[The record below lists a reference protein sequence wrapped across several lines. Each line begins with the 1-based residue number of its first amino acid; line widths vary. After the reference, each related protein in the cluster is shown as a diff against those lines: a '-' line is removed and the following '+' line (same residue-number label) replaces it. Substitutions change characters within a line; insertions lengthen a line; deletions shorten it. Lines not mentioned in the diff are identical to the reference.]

1 MEMENSRRSAM
12 DRSREPGLKRPRL
25 AAANAADRGRV
36 ASNRDR
42 TLPPLRT
49 GGQTLAPRAGE
60 RQERD
65 DVVRRGSHQELVAQ
79 YKTALAELT
88 FNSKPII
95 TNLTIIAGESLHAA
109 KEIAALIC
117 ANVLEAPSGQKLP
130 SLYLLDS
137 IVKNIGKDYI
147 KYFAAR
153 LPEVF
158 CKAFKQVESSIHPSM
173 KHLFGTWKGVFPLA
187 PLQIIEKE
195 LGFPPV
201 INGSSGSASSKLDSQ
216 PQRPAHSI
224 HVNPKYLEARQR
236 LQQSP
241 RVSQSSMSLDVKG
254 FIVSTFTLCCS
265 SVSRI
270 SYNSFLL
277 TVEIPRFLQNMQQPQ
292 KELVNNVI
300 CEKKGLKDVRDHVY
314 ASDISRESDPGIGRV
329 SERLKD
335 RDEHDKT
342 YYGAGMAATEAQLNR
357 RKGFDVNHSNGS
369 NQVSGSA
376 NASAQLTSVD
386 LVDTDRS
393 KLEASR
399 SWKISEEEEYLW
411 DEMKT
416 RKTDYGGINYLQKV
430 GWNNNKAD
438 KTASLG
444 RGKWIPLESGHVESN
459 VNKVDAFSQLVK
471 TAKGEGRVLAYESLG
486 DYLPPLHAKQDTD
499 LGFSMEASSNSLLQQ
514 RASSENHSSSFW
526 PSHEASQSVVGSN
539 YKGSSVGQ
547 LKEQSISFSGGSSTS
562 TSSSLPLPGLRS
574 SVLSSNLSSYVHIP
588 GSSGTSGQQRPQP
601 LRPPSLSSQLP
612 PSSVHIQQGK
622 PHDSIDHNHFQSHSF
637 SQVDQKAL
645 HLGGQQNQVQH
656 LPGSPSNFLAKNH
669 AQPSLSSSITSLSDV
684 SQQLDGLINAANRL
698 SSRDHLPLTQQS
710 QHNLSKWQT
719 ENQPQPAK
727 PQPPLQSVTQ
737 SQTEKPPLLPLA
749 IGAHWSGKDSGM
761 SYSNN
766 AAVDVSTP
774 PTTSSLLTAIMNGGL
789 FPKNS
794 VSGFQKASIQPPL
807 PIGPPPVQALTST
820 APSDTPSLLAPISLG
835 NIPDVKSTTHFGDV
849 MPPLPL
855 GPPPSS
861 SLVGVNSENSK
872 TSDPNVN
879 SLSSLLSSL
888 VAKGLIASSSTEL
901 PTVSAAQSSNKVPDQ
916 SSVFASKSLEQI
928 PPILTT
934 SSTPPTLAEEPAA
947 SKSVESGMLSLSNA
961 AEPKDIGIE
970 FKSEILRGFHPSV
983 IRSLLDDLV
992 HQCHICGLR
1001 LRLQEQLQCHL
1012 DWHVSQKSVISNF
1025 NPKSRKWF
1033 SNRTNW
1039 LDGSMR
1045 PESRHLEAAIFLEE
1059 VVPIKE
1065 KSEPMVPADESQSIC
1080 ALCGEPFEDIYS
1092 EATDEWMYKGTV
1104 YLNLPSKQDDANNMD
1119 GTAGKSLIVHAQC
1132 TIQRSADDTDIVEH
1146 DKVDQPCA
1154 PRQPNLNSG

>member
-25 AAANAADRGRV
+25 AAANAADRGRI

-42 TLPPLRT
+42 TLPPLKT

-60 RQERD
+60 RQERE
-65 DVVRRGSHQELVAQ
+65 DVARGGSHQELVAQ

-117 ANVLEAPSGQKLP
+117 ANVLE
-130 SLYLLDS
+130 
-137 IVKNIGKDYI
+137 
-147 KYFAAR
+147 
-153 LPEVF
+153 
-158 CKAFKQVESSIHPSM
+158 VESSIHPSM

-195 LGFPPV
+195 LGFTPV
-201 INGSSGSASSKLDSQ
+201 IN
-216 PQRPAHSI
+216 
-224 HVNPKYLEARQR
+224 
-236 LQQSP
+236 
-241 RVSQSSMSLDVKG
+241 
-254 FIVSTFTLCCS
+254 
-265 SVSRI
+265 
-270 SYNSFLL
+270 
-277 TVEIPRFLQNMQQPQ
+277 
-292 KELVNNVI
+292 
-300 CEKKGLKDVRDHVY
+300 DVRDHVY

-369 NQVSGSA
+369 NQVSGSTK
-376 NASAQLTSVD
+376 ASAQLTSVD

-416 RKTDYGGINYLQKV
+416 RTTDYGGANYLQKV
-430 GWNNNKAD
+430 GWNNNEAD
-438 KTASLG
+438 KTASLQ

-459 VNKVDAFSQLVK
+459 VNKVDAFSQLAK
-471 TAKGEGRVLAYESLG
+471 TAKGEGRVLAYEANDILVVQSLG

-499 LGFSMEASSNSLLQQ
+499 LGFSMEASSNSLLQR

-539 YKGSSVGQ
+539 YKGLSVGQ
-547 LKEQSISFSGGSSTS
+547 LKEQSISVGGGSSTS

-588 GSSGTSGQQRPQP
+588 GSTGTSGQQRPQP
-601 LRPPSLSSQLP
+601 LRPPSLSSLLP
-612 PSSVHIQQGK
+612 PSSAHIQQGK
-622 PHDSIDHNHFQSHSF
+622 PHDSIDHDHFQSHSF

-645 HLGGQQNQVQH
+645 HLEGQQNQVQC
-656 LPGSPSNFLAKNH
+656 LPGSPCKFPAKNH
-669 AQPSLSSSITSLSDV
+669 AQPFDSLSSSITSHSDV
-684 SQQLDGLINAANRL
+684 SQQLDGLINTANRL
-698 SSRDHLPLTQQS
+698 RSRDHLPFTQQS

-719 ENQPQPAK
+719 DNQPQPSK
-727 PQPPLQSVTQ
+727 PQPPLQSVTLP
-737 SQTEKPPLLPLA
+737 QTEKPPLLPLG

-766 AAVDVSTP
+766 AAVDVSAP
-774 PTTSSLLTAIMNGGL
+774 PTTSSLLAAIMNGGL
-789 FPKNS
+789 FPKSS
-794 VSGFQKASIQPPL
+794 VSGFQKASILPPL

-820 APSDTPSLLAPISLG
+820 APSDTPSSLAPISLG
-835 NIPDVKSTTHFGDV
+835 NIPDVKPTTHFGDV
-849 MPPLPL
+849 MPPLPP

-861 SLVGVNSENSK
+861 SLVGVNSENFK

-901 PTVSAAQSSNKVPDQ
+901 PTVSAAQLSNKVPDQ
-916 SSVFASKSLEQI
+916 SNVFASRSLEQI

-1001 LRLQEQLQCHL
+1001 HRLQEQLQSHL
-1012 DWHVSQKSVISNF
+1012 DWHVSEKSEISNF

-1033 SNRTNW
+1033 PNRTN
-1039 LDGSMR
+1039 
-1045 PESRHLEAAIFLEE
+1045 LEAAIFLEE
-1059 VVPIKE
+1059 VVPVEE

-1132 TIQRSADDTDIVEH
+1132 TIQRSADDTDIMEH

-1154 PRQPNLNSG
+1154 PKRPNLTSG

>member
-1 MEMENSRRSAM
+1 M

-60 RQERD
+60 RQERE
-65 DVVRRGSHQELVAQ
+65 DVARGGSHQELVAQ

-117 ANVLEAPSGQKLP
+117 ANVLEVT
-130 SLYLLDS
+130 D
-137 IVKNIGKDYI
+137 
-147 KYFAAR
+147 
-153 LPEVF
+153 LPEL
-158 CKAFKQVESSIHPSM
+158 VESSIHPSM

-195 LGFPPV
+195 LGFTPV
-201 INGSSGSASSKLDSQ
+201 IN
-216 PQRPAHSI
+216 
-224 HVNPKYLEARQR
+224 
-236 LQQSP
+236 
-241 RVSQSSMSLDVKG
+241 
-254 FIVSTFTLCCS
+254 
-265 SVSRI
+265 
-270 SYNSFLL
+270 
-277 TVEIPRFLQNMQQPQ
+277 
-292 KELVNNVI
+292 
-300 CEKKGLKDVRDHVY
+300 DVRDHVY

-369 NQVSGSA
+369 NQVSGSTK
-376 NASAQLTSVD
+376 ASAQLTSVD

-416 RKTDYGGINYLQKV
+416 RTTDYGGANYLQKV
-430 GWNNNKAD
+430 GWNNNEVD
-438 KTASLG
+438 KTASLQ

-459 VNKVDAFSQLVK
+459 VNKVDAFSQLAK
-471 TAKGEGRVLAYESLG
+471 TAKGEGRVLAYEANDILVVQSLG

-499 LGFSMEASSNSLLQQ
+499 LGFSMEASSNSLLQR

-539 YKGSSVGQ
+539 YKGLSVGQ
-547 LKEQSISFSGGSSTS
+547 LKEQSISVGGGSSTS

-588 GSSGTSGQQRPQP
+588 GSTGTSGHQRPQP
-601 LRPPSLSSQLP
+601 LRPPSLSSLLP
-612 PSSVHIQQGK
+612 PSSAHIQQGK
-622 PHDSIDHNHFQSHSF
+622 PHDSIDHDHFQSHSF

-645 HLGGQQNQVQH
+645 HLEGQQNQVQR
-656 LPGSPSNFLAKNH
+656 LPGSPCKFPAKNH
-669 AQPSLSSSITSLSDV
+669 AQPFDSLSSSITSHSDV
-684 SQQLDGLINAANRL
+684 SQQLDGLINTANRL
-698 SSRDHLPLTQQS
+698 RSRDHLPFTQQS
-710 QHNLSKWQT
+710 QHNLSKRQT
-719 ENQPQPAK
+719 DNQPQPSK
-727 PQPPLQSVTQ
+727 PQPPLQSVTLP
-737 SQTEKPPLLPLA
+737 QTEKPPLLPLG

-766 AAVDVSTP
+766 AAVDVSAP
-774 PTTSSLLTAIMNGGL
+774 PTTSSLLAAIMNGGL
-789 FPKNS
+789 FPKSS
-794 VSGFQKASIQPPL
+794 VSGFQKASILPPL
-807 PIGPPPVQALTST
+807 PIGPPPVKALTST

-835 NIPDVKSTTHFGDV
+835 NIPDVKPTTHFGDV
-849 MPPLPL
+849 MPPLPP

-861 SLVGVNSENSK
+861 SLVGVNSENFK

-901 PTVSAAQSSNKVPDQ
+901 PTVSAAQLSNKVPDQ
-916 SSVFASKSLEQI
+916 SNVFASKSLEQI

-947 SKSVESGMLSLSNA
+947 SKSVESGTLSLSNA

-1001 LRLQEQLQCHL
+1001 HRLQEQLQSHL
-1012 DWHVSQKSVISNF
+1012 DWHVSEKSEISNF

-1033 SNRTNW
+1033 PNRTN
-1039 LDGSMR
+1039 
-1045 PESRHLEAAIFLEE
+1045 LEAAIFLEE
-1059 VVPIKE
+1059 VVPVEE

-1132 TIQRSADDTDIVEH
+1132 TIQRSADDTDIMEH
-1146 DKVDQPCA
+1146 DKVAQPCA
-1154 PRQPNLNSG
+1154 PRRPNLTSG

>member
-241 RVSQSSMSLDVKG
+241 R
-254 FIVSTFTLCCS
+254 
-265 SVSRI
+265 
-270 SYNSFLL
+270 
-277 TVEIPRFLQNMQQPQ
+277 
-292 KELVNNVI
+292 
-300 CEKKGLKDVRDHVY
+300 
-314 ASDISRESDPGIGRV
+314 
-329 SERLKD
+329 
-335 RDEHDKT
+335 
-342 YYGAGMAATEAQLNR
+342 
-357 RKGFDVNHSNGS
+357 
-369 NQVSGSA
+369 
-376 NASAQLTSVD
+376 
-386 LVDTDRS
+386 
-393 KLEASR
+393 
-399 SWKISEEEEYLW
+399 
-411 DEMKT
+411 
-416 RKTDYGGINYLQKV
+416 
-430 GWNNNKAD
+430 
-438 KTASLG
+438 
-444 RGKWIPLESGHVESN
+444 
-459 VNKVDAFSQLVK
+459 
-471 TAKGEGRVLAYESLG
+471 SLG

-774 PTTSSLLTAIMNGGL
+774 PTTSSLLAAIMNGGL

-835 NIPDVKSTTHFGDV
+835 NIPDAKSTTHFGDV

-983 IRSLLDDLV
+983 VRSLLDDLV

-1132 TIQRSADDTDIVEH
+1132 TIQRSADDTDIAEH

>member
-65 DVVRRGSHQELVAQ
+65 DVLRRGSHQELVAQ

-241 RVSQSSMSLDVKG
+241 R
-254 FIVSTFTLCCS
+254 
-265 SVSRI
+265 
-270 SYNSFLL
+270 
-277 TVEIPRFLQNMQQPQ
+277 NMQQPQ

-416 RKTDYGGINYLQKV
+416 RKTDYGGTNYLQKV

-526 PSHEASQSVVGSN
+526 PPHEASQSVVGSN
-539 YKGSSVGQ
+539 YKGSNVGQ

-574 SVLSSNLSSYVHIP
+574 SVLSTNLSSYVHIP

-637 SQVDQKAL
+637 AQVDQKAL
-645 HLGGQQNQVQH
+645 HLEGQQNQVQH

-698 SSRDHLPLTQQS
+698 SSRDHLPFTQQS

-719 ENQPQPAK
+719 ENQSQPSK

-774 PTTSSLLTAIMNGGL
+774 PTTSSLLAAIMNGGL

-835 NIPDVKSTTHFGDV
+835 NIPDANSTTHFGDV

-901 PTVSAAQSSNKVPDQ
+901 PTVSAAQSSNEVPDQ

-970 FKSEILRGFHPSV
+970 FKSEILRGFHPSI
-983 IRSLLDDLV
+983 IRSLLEDLV

-1025 NPKSRKWF
+1025 NPKSRNWF

-1080 ALCGEPFEDIYS
+1080 VLCGEPFEDIYS

-1119 GTAGKSLIVHAQC
+1119 GTAGKSLIVHARC
-1132 TIQRSADDTDIVEH
+1132 TIQRSADDTDIAEH

>member
-65 DVVRRGSHQELVAQ
+65 DVLRRGSHQELVAQ

-153 LPEVF
+153 LPEVDSSVF

-265 SVSRI
+265 SLKKASIFNI
-270 SYNSFLL
+270 SY
-277 TVEIPRFLQNMQQPQ
+277 FLQNMQQPQ

-416 RKTDYGGINYLQKV
+416 RKTDYGGTNYLQKV

-526 PSHEASQSVVGSN
+526 PPHEASQSVVGSN
-539 YKGSSVGQ
+539 YKGSNVGQ

-574 SVLSSNLSSYVHIP
+574 SVLSTNLSSYVHIP

-637 SQVDQKAL
+637 AQVDQKAL
-645 HLGGQQNQVQH
+645 HLEGQQNQVQH

-698 SSRDHLPLTQQS
+698 SSRDHLPFTQQS

-719 ENQPQPAK
+719 ENQSQPSK

-774 PTTSSLLTAIMNGGL
+774 PTTSSLLAAIMNGGL

-835 NIPDVKSTTHFGDV
+835 NIPDANSTTHFGDV

-901 PTVSAAQSSNKVPDQ
+901 PTVSAAQSSNEVPDQ

-970 FKSEILRGFHPSV
+970 FKSEILRGFHPSI
-983 IRSLLDDLV
+983 IRSLLEDLV

-1025 NPKSRKWF
+1025 NPKSRNWF

-1080 ALCGEPFEDIYS
+1080 VLCGEPFEDIYS

-1119 GTAGKSLIVHAQC
+1119 GTAGKSLIVHARC
-1132 TIQRSADDTDIVEH
+1132 TIQRSADDTDIAEH

>member
-241 RVSQSSMSLDVKG
+241 R
-254 FIVSTFTLCCS
+254 
-265 SVSRI
+265 
-270 SYNSFLL
+270 
-277 TVEIPRFLQNMQQPQ
+277 NMQQPQ